1 MVSSTGL
8 KKNWK
13 NLAILWNTLQ
23 DVGKEGKL
31 LKSHL
36 RIDLPSNCN
45 QKSENHTFHMP
56 SKELVRYWS
65 TCALSTIKKSHF
77 ITFKSTINFLS
88 QKQTWMTFSKEPS
101 FPNSFSLPSLPC
113 FSKTVPFPWPRPWQP
128 PKPSDSA
135 RSVLL
140 WGPWH
145 HCCWSI
151 PEATKGLLQR
161 CHHWG
166 KTHQGQTCWIQSWG
180 GYRISLKVV
189 FFAVGF

>member
-1 MVSSTGL
+1 MDLKDCFLYRFEEKLKEPCHPVKTLPGRRKRRQVVKVSR
-8 KKNWK
+8 
-13 NLAILWNTLQ
+13 
-23 DVGKEGKL
+23 
-31 LKSHL
+31 L

-101 FPNSFSLPSLPC
+101 FPNSSSLPSLPC
-113 FSKTVPFPWPRPWQP
+113 FSKTAPFPWPRPWQP
-128 PKPSDSA
+128 PKPSYSA

-140 WGPWH
+140 
-145 HCCWSI
+145 
-151 PEATKGLLQR
+151 
-161 CHHWG
+161 
-166 KTHQGQTCWIQSWG
+166 
-180 GYRISLKVV
+180 
-189 FFAVGF
+189 